1 MSNSLVT
8 AIKKY
13 GVLMPPLSGYTD
25 IAFRTLLAKCN
36 VPIMCTEMVN
46 ARAVVEKN
54 KKTAGLLRR
63 VEDFTVVEGVQLVG
77 HDTKIM
83 GKAAKIVEE
92 YGFDYIDV
100 NMGCTVRKV
109 VRKGEGVALMKDPN
123 VAASIVEEICAGVT
137 VPVSVKMRSG
147 FDDMTLNAVEVAM
160 SCVESGA
167 CVVCIHGRS
176 GEHRFQGECSLEA
189 IGEVV
194 EAVDVPVV
202 GNGGVRSGL
211 DAENMISTA
220 KCAAVMPGRWLIGN
234 PWCFEEISCFLNNK
248 KYLAPSLEQRKQLC
262 KSHILLCVNFFG
274 KKEAVLLMRR
284 IFHKYFPNCANSI
297 YLKQKL
303 HRTDAVQELISLLD
317 SIECIGDSIYFK
329 KS

>member
-1 MSNSLVT
+1 MSNSLLT
-8 AIKKY
+8 TIKKY
-13 GVLMPPLSGYTD
+13 GVLLPPLSGYTD
-25 IAFRTLLAKCN
+25 VAFRTLLAKCN

-54 KKTAGLLRR
+54 KKTEGLLRR
-63 VEDFTVVEGVQLVG
+63 VEDSRFVEGVQLVG

-109 VRKGEGVALMKDPN
+109 VRKGEGVALMKDPAL
-123 VAASIVEEICAGVT
+123 AASIVEEICTEVT

-147 FDDMTLNAVEVAM
+147 FDDMTRNAVEVAK
-160 SCVESGA
+160 SCVEHGA
-167 CVVCIHGRS
+167 CLVSVHGRS
-176 GEHRFQGECSLEA
+176 GQHRFQGDCSVDS
-189 IGEVV
+189 IKEVV
-194 EAVDVPVV
+194 DAIDVPVI
-202 GNGGVRSGL
+202 GNGGIRCGF
-211 DAENMISTA
+211 DAVKLMQKT
-220 KCAAVMPGRWLIGN
+220 CCDAVMPGRWLIGN

-248 KYLAPSLEQRKQLC
+248 KYCSPSLEQRKQLC
-262 KSHILLCVNFFG
+262 KSHILLCIDFFG
-274 KKEAVLLMRR
+274 QKEAILLMRR
-284 IFHKYFPNCANSI
+284 IFFKYFPNCANSI

-303 HRTDAVQELISLLD
+303 HKTDAVEELISLLD

-329 KS
+329 KP